1 MNMMLKSFNKT
12 LVVTVGLLILLGTS
26 LFSQQESIF
35 PDLTGQQ
42 LIDSLRAYY
51 KPAHVLSYDDARDK
65 MFGEIDNYN
74 DSVRCVYSGYTIYI
88 DPTADPSTD
97 AYNKDMNTEHTWPQ
111 SMGAGDSNAKSD
123 LQHLFPVRA
132 EVNSSRSND
141 PYADINDTDTD
152 KWWRDDYYLTTIP
165 TSHIDEYSE
174 KDNDGYFEP
183 REDHKGN
190 AARAVFYIYTMYK
203 EQLDTTFFYIQK
215 ETLRRWHNQDP
226 PDAREY
232 ERENRIAPY
241 QDGKKNPFI
250 LDTTLVRRAY
260 FEENSDTTGGGGGGS
275 TAQPGD
281 IVITEIMQN
290 PNAVYDSDGEW
301 FEIYNNSDHDI
312 DLNGWI
318 IKDLDSDSHTIS
330 SSVIITPGEYIVLGR
345 NADKATNGG
354 VDVAYQYS
362 NFNLANG
369 ADEIQILLPD
379 GTTEIDRVQYD
390 GGTNWP
396 DPTGAS
402 MYFTGDPGEDN
413 DIGSMWAVSDLPW
426 EGSAGDFGTPNYAN
440 TAAAIEHTSL
450 SIPENFS
457 LSNYPN
463 PFNPSTMLIW
473 NLDTDCKV
481 ELTLFA
487 INGQKIITLVNG
499 FQVAGQHQ
507 VKWNGTD
514 YSGKHVSAGVYFAQ
528 LKTESKVILRKL
540 VLLR

>member
-1 MNMMLKSFNKT
+1 MQSKNKLNPT
-12 LVVTVGLLILLGTS
+12 IIFFLFFILVTS
-26 LFSQQESIF
+26 LLAQQESIF
-35 PDLTGQQ
+35 PNLTGQQ

-88 DPTADPSTD
+88 DPNADPSTD

-111 SMGAGDSNAKSD
+111 SMGAGDGNAKSD
-123 LQHLFPVRA
+123 LQHLFPCRA
-132 EVNSSRSND
+132 EVNSSRGND
-141 PYADINDTDTD
+141 PYADIDDQDTD

-190 AARAVFYIYTMYK
+190 AARAIFYIYTMYK

-232 ERENRIAPY
+232 EREDRIAPY

-260 FEENSDTTGGGGGGS
+260 FENSSDTTGGGGGNS
-275 TAQPGD
+275 SQAQPGD

-290 PNAVYDSDGEW
+290 PDAVYDSDGEW

-318 IKDLDSDSHTIS
+318 IRDLDSDSHTIS
-330 SSVIITPGEYIVLGR
+330 SSVVISPGQYLVLGR
-345 NADKATNGG
+345 NADKSTNGG

-369 ADEIQILLPD
+369 ADEIQLLLPD
-379 GTTEIDRVQYD
+379 GQTEIDRVQYD
-390 GGTNWP
+390 GGPNWP

-402 MYFTGDPGEDN
+402 MYFTGAPDEDN
-413 DIGSMWAVSDLPW
+413 DVGSKWAVSDLPW
-426 EGSAGDFGTPNYAN
+426 DGSAGDYGTPNYAN
-440 TAAAIEHTSL
+440 SVAAL
-450 SIPENFS
+450 SHNERTIPGNFT
-457 LSNYPN
+457 LFNYPN
-463 PFNPSTMLIW
+463 PFNPVTTIVWQTSHAEH
-473 NLDTDCKV
+473 V
-481 ELTLFA
+481 TLEIFSV
-487 INGQKIITLVNG
+487 NGQKVRTLFNG
-499 FQVAGQHQ
+499 YQSSGIHRL
-507 VKWNGTD
+507 KWNGKGNFGN
-514 YSGKHVSAGVYFAQ
+514 YLSAGIYLLR
-528 LKTESKVILRKL
+528 LKTEKTQVVRKIILLK
-540 VLLR
+540 

>member
-1 MNMMLKSFNKT
+1 MRLKKGSNPI
-12 LVVTVGLLILLGTS
+12 LLIFFS
-26 LFSQQESIF
+26 LIFVLNVFAQQESIF
-35 PDLTGQQ
+35 PNLTGQQ

-88 DPTADPSTD
+88 DPNADPSTD

-111 SMGAGDSNAKSD
+111 SMGAGDGNAKSD
-123 LQHLFPVRA
+123 LQHLFPCRA
-132 EVNSSRSND
+132 EVNSSRGND
-141 PYADINDTDTD
+141 PYADIDDQDTD

-190 AARAVFYIYTMYK
+190 AARAIFYIYTMYK

-232 ERENRIAPY
+232 EREDRIAPY

-260 FEENSDTTGGGGGGS
+260 FENSSDTTGGGGGS
-275 TAQPGD
+275 ASAQPGD

-290 PNAVYDSDGEW
+290 PDAVYDSDGEW

-318 IKDLDSDSHTIS
+318 IRDLDTDSHTIT
-330 SSVIITPGEYIVLGR
+330 SSVIIEPGQYLVLGR

-379 GTTEIDRVQYD
+379 GQTEIDRVQYD
-390 GGTNWP
+390 GGINWP
-396 DPTGAS
+396 APTGAS
-402 MYFTGDPGEDN
+402 MYFKGTPDEDN
-413 DIGSMWAVSDLPW
+413 NDGSQWAVSELPW
-426 EGSAGDFGTPNYAN
+426 DGSAGDFGTPGYAN
-440 TAAAIEHTSL
+440 TVASL
-450 SIPENFS
+450 AQTEKGIPKHFT
-457 LSNYPN
+457 LFNYPN
-463 PFNPSTMLIW
+463 PFNPQTTVVWQNSQSEHVILEIFS
-473 NLDTDCKV
+473 V
-481 ELTLFA
+481 
-487 INGQKIITLVNG
+487 NGQKVRTLFNG
-499 FQVAGQHQ
+499 YQSSGTHRL
-507 VKWNGTD
+507 KWDGKGD
-514 YSGKHVSAGVYFAQ
+514 SGNYLSAGIY
-528 LKTESKVILRKL
+528 
-540 VLLR
+540 LLRLQTGETQIVRKMILLK

>member
-1 MNMMLKSFNKT
+1 MRNFKQLTQTSF
-12 LVVTVGLLILLGTS
+12 LFFFLFIGILTA
-26 LFSQQESIF
+26 QQESIF
-35 PDLTGQQ
+35 PELTGQQ
-42 LIDSLRAYY
+42 LIDSLRANY

-65 MFGEIDNYN
+65 MFGKIDNYN

-88 DPTADPSTD
+88 DPNNDPSTD

-111 SMGAGDSNAKSD
+111 SLGAGDGNARSD

-132 EVNSSRSND
+132 EVNSSRGND
-141 PYADINDTDTD
+141 PYADILDTDTD
-152 KWWRDDYYLTTIP
+152 KWWRNDYYLTTIP

-190 AARAVFYIYTMYK
+190 AARAIFYIYTMYK
-203 EQLDTTFFYIQK
+203 DQLDTTFFYIQK

-232 ERENRIAPY
+232 EREDRIAPY

-260 FEENSDTTGGGGGGS
+260 FEESSDTTGGGGSGGGS
-275 TAQPGD
+275 SAQPGD

-290 PNAVYDSDGEW
+290 PDAVYDSDGEW

-318 IKDLDSDSHTIS
+318 IKDLDTDSHTIS
-330 SSVIITPGEYIVLGR
+330 SSIIISPGQYIVLGR

-362 NFNLANG
+362 NFDLANS

-379 GTTEIDRVQYD
+379 GSTEIDRVQYD
-390 GGTNWP
+390 GGINWP

-402 MYFTGDPGEDN
+402 MYFKGSPDEDN
-413 DIGSMWAVSDLPW
+413 NIGSQWAVSDLPW
-426 EGSAGDFGTPNYAN
+426 EGSAGDYGTPNYAN
-440 TAAAIEHTSL
+440 TVALIDQTSL
-450 SIPENFS
+450 SVPSNYS
-457 LSNYPN
+457 LTNYPN
-463 PFNPSTMLIW
+463 PFNPSTILIW
-473 NLDTDCKV
+473 NLDKDCKA
-481 ELTLFA
+481 EISLYA
-487 INGQKIITLVNG
+487 INGQKIVTLVNG
-499 FQVAGQHQ
+499 FEVAGQHRIQ
-507 VKWNGTD
+507 WNGTD
-514 YSGKHVSAGVYFAQ
+514 RFGKRVSAGVYLAR
-528 LKTESKVILRKL
+528 LKAGSKVVLRKL